1 MTPGFYLC
9 YAAFCTAFWLINIFV
24 NMKANFYLTVRRRKV
39 ILLSLLTA
47 IKEKRCV
54 GFFWFVFFILLSHFH
69 LFIAFL
75 NNKSEHNLSSYL
87 LFSVCFHDHELLE
100 LLCYIKNTVLYV

>member
-9 YAAFCTAFWLINIFV
+9 YAAFCTAFRLINIFV

-47 IKEKRCV
+47 MKEKRCV
-54 GFFWFVFFILLSHFH
+54 GFFGLFF
-69 LFIAFL
+69 
-75 NNKSEHNLSSYL
+75 SY
-87 LFSVCFHDHELLE
+87 
-100 LLCYIKNTVLYV
+100 Y